1 MICALIFAGCDISE
15 MSSLKDISRPYA
27 GEYKCRKLQLGS
39 EDVLEQF
46 EYVKLNL
53 AYGGAFILYWRD
65 LNGGENAYEGEYKL
79 SVENSTV
86 TLSSEA
92 GGKDVTYVFPY
103 TEGKVTMELLFNE
116 KLLYAEFSMVE

>member
-1 MICALIFAGCDISE
+1 MICALVAAGCDISE
-15 MSSLKDISRPYA
+15 MSSLKDLSRPYA

-39 EDVLEQF
+39 EDVLGQF
-46 EYVKLNL
+46 EYVKLDL

-65 LNGGENAYEGEYKL
+65 TSGGENAYEGKYKL
-79 SVENSTV
+79 SEENSTV

-92 GGKDVTYVFPY
+92 GGKEMTYVFPY

-116 KLLYAEFSMVE
+116 KLLLAEFSMVE